1 MDFDQIMSE
10 ITAGLTGDEA
20 KDIPYLEGQAE
31 RYKDSE
37 YAMEVGRACGRL
49 LFEIIPEEKRKELG
63 RLLQKQG
70 LAVDATLDEIR
81 FNIYKHDY
89 DKALK
94 LMEALITK
102 IEDLGLFRDDTQSE
116 YHTFTEPFEEWLYEY
131 HAKPSK
137 TLRDAEIPYSMIYL
151 QYGNLLVE
159 MKRYDEAGEA
169 LQKAMHWNPASCA
182 IRFEYM
188 ETLKASGN
196 MDEFRKLTL
205 DTFRY
210 AFKPES
216 LARCYR
222 NLGYYFS
229 EKGLWSEAIAA
240 YLLSFEYDPDARN
253 AQSEL
258 YYIHHK
264 TNGTVP
270 EPTAEQIRSYAE
282 QYGFPIGPD
291 EGIVDIAVAY
301 GSHFLDMMM
310 DDAARYCL
318 KIAYDLDQSDLIR
331 ELYDSI
337 PASEG
342 D

>member
-137 TLRDAEIPYSMIYL
+137 TLRDAEIPYSTIYL

-301 GSHFLDMMM
+301 GSHFLDKMM